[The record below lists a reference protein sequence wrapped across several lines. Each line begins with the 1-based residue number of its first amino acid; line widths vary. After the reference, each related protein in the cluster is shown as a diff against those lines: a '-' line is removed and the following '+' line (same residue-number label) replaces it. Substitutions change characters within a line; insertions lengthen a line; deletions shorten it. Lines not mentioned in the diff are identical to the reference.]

1 MRPWEEA
8 IPEFDRRVY
17 EKGGF
22 SGSREFGKR
31 PALLVIDVVE
41 SWTGSRPMD
50 VLEAIEEYRTACG
63 ESAWQALPRIRQLLD
78 ACRQA
83 GLPIVFTLGDPEEK
97 VTVGDSTKRAKDPD
111 ETRRIHRAPIPEI
124 VAPRPGEFQLVKPKA
139 SAFFG
144 TPLVT
149 YLTQRGVN
157 SLLVAGTSTS
167 GCVQATV
174 NDGHAYGFKVFVVEE
189 CVFDRSEFLHNV
201 YLYNMNAKYADVITL
216 EQALEY
222 VAACVGKHAAAPVA
236 R

>member
-1 MRPWEEA
+1 MRPWETVV
-8 IPEFDRRVY
+8 PEFDRQVY

-22 SGSREFGKR
+22 AGGREFGRK

-41 SWTGSRPMD
+41 SWTGSKPQS
-50 VLEAIEEYRTACG
+50 VLEAIEEYKTACG
-63 ESAWQALPRIRQLLD
+63 ASAWEAMPKIRQLLD
-78 ACRQA
+78 ACREA
-83 GLPIVFTLGDPEEK
+83 DIPVIYTLGNPDEK
-97 VTVGDSTKRAKDPD
+97 IAVGDSTKRARPPE
-111 ETRRIHRAPIPEI
+111 ETRHIHGAPIPEV
-124 VAPRPGEFQLVKPKA
+124 VAPREGEFQLVKPKA

-149 YLTQRGVN
+149 YLTQRGIDHV
-157 SLLVAGTSTS
+157 LVTGTSTS
-167 GCVQATV
+167 GCVQASV

-216 EQALEY
+216 QQALDH
-222 VAACVGKHAAAPVA
+222 VATIAGKQAVPA